1 MVEWR
6 FPHHEW
12 GYEPHKWRLVRE
24 WRIVGFASR
33 DSLGQLQRSQK
44 PLADGTF
51 SVFSGNLFFQL
62 YVFFVSLAIVESI
75 PVAYYV
81 LPEKDA
87 QMYLKTVENLKSHLF
102 HNIWYSLT
110 HHRLGESSRED
121 VAWYPKCLDEKVD
134 GLKKKPWEGEICK
147 GYHQTIVDLKKK
159 TTCVH
164 GEEVFSESLTVWLLF
179 KERLQAKHG

>member
-134 GLKKKPWEGEICK
+134 GLKKKTMRGGNLQRIPSNYCWLEKENHLCPWRRSILRELNSLA
-147 GYHQTIVDLKKK
+147 TI
-159 TTCVH
+159 
-164 GEEVFSESLTVWLLF
+164 
-179 KERLQAKHG
+179 